1 MKFLV
6 FTLIVVLGVAAYSN
20 SLNSGFVYDDPL
32 VVEGNSFITSL
43 DNLSDF
49 FNSNYYLGSGE
60 TSWRAVV
67 TFTYFID
74 YAFWEFNPAGFHLTN
89 LIFHILNA
97 LLFYFL
103 AFHLIAFLDKNILKS
118 KSYFSLPFI
127 SSLVFLLHP
136 VQTEAVNSVGFRHE
150 VVFTFFFLASLLF
163 YLKFRSGKG
172 RKIFVFYGASLIC
185 YFLSMAAKEMAIVL
199 PIFILLIE
207 FLGWLANKNRQAV
220 LKKRVNIKSLSFK
233 NTRSYLGF
241 LFTLGAYVFIR
252 FIWLVKPDEKIRG
265 LRHGAP
271 FLGGTLYTSIL
282 TTLRIFVSYL
292 GLFFFP
298 LYLSSEHMVSV
309 SHSFFEPRVLLASL
323 VLLVV
328 FILIIKGFKYS
339 PLFTLSGLWIFIP
352 LLTVSNIIPLHHPMA
367 ERYLYLPCA
376 GFSLFLGVFFSKIF
390 YYKKLSKNLKKL
402 LFFLFLI
409 LLLFYSLK
417 TYNRNRVWKDKASF
431 WRSEILNQP
440 GPHRARSYS
449 ALGLTYFREGKYKE
463 AEKWFKKSLEE
474 DPYYT
479 QAYNNLGLV
488 HFKSGR
494 YQKAI
499 EEFEKV
505 KAIDSS
511 FPQIYSNSC
520 LAYLRMNK
528 FNQALENCKKS
539 IELNPNL
546 AKAYSNLG
554 QVYLAKDD
562 LDKAMEN
569 FETAL
574 KLNPHLARVYANIG
588 RVHLLKDQPNQAVES
603 YRKALE
609 INPYLAKT
617 RFNLALLYFQL
628 EEYTQAEKEYKQVL
642 DFYPQFSPACY
653 RLAVLYYQQ
662 GKYDL
667 AAKYT
672 LRAERLGYRLPA
684 DFLGKM
690 LPYLNKSNHD

>member
-1 MKFLV
+1 MRFLV

-74 YAFWEFNPAGFHLTN
+74 YALWEFNPAGFHLTN

-103 AFHLIAFLDKNILKS
+103 IFYIIVFLDKNIVKS
-118 KSYFSLPFI
+118 KSYFFIPFI

-136 VQTEAVNSVGFRHE
+136 VQTEAVNSIGFRHE

-185 YFLSMAAKEMAIVL
+185 FFLSMAAKEMAMVL
-199 PIFILLIE
+199 PLLVLLIE
-207 FLGWLANKNRQAV
+207 FLGWLANTSRQTKE
-220 LKKRVNIKSLSFK
+220 KKLVNIKLLTLK
-233 NTRSYLGF
+233 NIRTHLGF
-241 LFTLGAYVFIR
+241 LFTLGAYIFIR
-252 FIWLVKPDEKIRG
+252 FFWLVKPDEKIRG

-292 GLFFFP
+292 KLFFFP
-298 LYLSSEHMVSV
+298 LHLSSEHMVAV

-323 VLLVV
+323 VLLIV
-328 FILIIKGFKYS
+328 FIFIIKSFKYS

-376 GFSLFLGVFFSKIF
+376 GFSLFLGVSFSKIF
-390 YYKKLSKNLKKL
+390 YHKKLSRNLQRL
-402 LFFLFLI
+402 LFFLFLV

-417 TYNRNRVWKDKASF
+417 TYTRNRVWKNKASF
-431 WRSEILNQP
+431 WRSEILNKP

-463 AEKWFKKSLEE
+463 AEKWFNKSLEE

-494 YQKAI
+494 YQEAI

-505 KAIDSS
+505 KKIDSS
-511 FPQIYSNSC
+511 FPQIYSNFC
-520 LAYLRMNK
+520 LAYLRINK
-528 FNQALENCKKS
+528 LEQALENCKKS
-539 IELNPNL
+539 IELNPHL
-546 AKAYSNLG
+546 AKVYSNLG
-554 QVYLAKDD
+554 QVYLANAD
-562 LDKAMEN
+562 LTQAMEN
-569 FETAL
+569 FKIAL

-588 RVHLLKDQPNQAVES
+588 RVYLLKDQPNQAVES
-603 YRKALE
+603 YQKALE

-628 EEYTQAEKEYKQVL
+628 EEYAKAETEYKEL
-642 DFYPQFSPACY
+642 LKLYPQFSPACY

-662 GKYDL
+662 KDYDL
-667 AAKYT
+667 AAEYA
-672 LRAERLGYRLPA
+672 LQAEKLGYRLPS
-684 DFLGKM
+684 DFLEKI
-690 LPYLNKSNHD
+690 LPYLGK